1 MRTDLTVPVAHL
13 SQQQG
18 HGYEVATSV
27 PAPDAVGVALIGI
40 PEDDPIEL
48 ELQLSALDEGVLVQG
63 TISATAVGQCARCLQ
78 EITLPMQEQIAEL
91 VFHPERQQELIA
103 EGDEEAADLPVVAD
117 DVVDLEPLVRDALVL
132 SLPLS
137 PLCRPDCPGLCAECG
152 ERWDDLPDDH
162 KHEFLDPR
170 FSALDA
176 LAEQL
181 MAGEAKAEDEAGE
194 PSA

>member
-1 MRTDLTVPVAHL
+1 
-13 SQQQG
+13 
-18 HGYEVATSV
+18 
-27 PAPDAVGVALIGI
+27 
-40 PEDDPIEL
+40 
-48 ELQLSALDEGVLVQG
+48 
-63 TISATAVGQCARCLQ
+63 
-78 EITLPMQEQIAEL
+78 MQEQIAEL

-132 SLPLS
+132 SMPLS

>member
-1 MRTDLTVPVAHL
+1 
-13 SQQQG
+13 
-18 HGYEVATSV
+18 
-27 PAPDAVGVALIGI
+27 
-40 PEDDPIEL
+40 
-48 ELQLSALDEGVLVQG
+48 
-63 TISATAVGQCARCLQ
+63 
-78 EITLPMQEQIAEL
+78 MQEQIAEL
-91 VFHPERQQELIA
+91 VLHPERQQELIA
-103 EGDEEAADLPVVAD
+103 EEMKKQPICPSSLMMWWTRAT
-117 DVVDLEPLVRDALVL
+117 VRDALG
-132 SLPLS
+132 SMPLS